1 MSIIL
6 SVGFW
11 ATITHACPGDDF
23 TPVLLNLRVRYR
35 RLKKTERLDMD
46 RRLSAGVLTAETR
59 KMLQARIDAPDTPE
73 KVRAE
78 LRLKLEAKPM
88 DDEEFLN
95 LMILD
100 WDLKG
105 HDGKPII
112 YTPKERAEQEEKWD
126 GLEEAMA
133 AGYFKALKES
143 VTPEAI
149 AKNSAAQSATSS

>member
-11 ATITHACPGDDF
+11 APITHACPGDDF
-23 TPVLLNLRVRYR
+23 KPVLLNLRVRYK
-35 RLKKTERLDMD
+35 RLKKTERLDLD
-46 RRLSAGVLTAETR
+46 RRLAAGVLTADTR
-59 KMLQARIDAPDTPE
+59 EKLQAHIDAPDTPDR
-73 KVRAE
+73 VRAD
-78 LRLKLEAKPM
+78 LRLKLGAQPM

-105 HDGKPII
+105 PDGKPIV
-112 YTPKERAEQEEKWD
+112 YTRQERADQEEKWD
-126 GLEEAMA
+126 GLETAMVN
-133 AGYFKALKES
+133 GYFKAVKES

-149 AKNSAAQSATSS
+149 AKNSGAQSATSS